1 MGYIVSEDAKIL
13 IKSFESLKLKAYL
26 CPAGKWTIGYGHTG
40 KFAYDGLVISET
52 IANQLLDQDIEYVI
66 NVLKPAIKN
75 TELTA
80 NQFGAIV
87 SLSFNVGPYAIKASS
102 LIKKIN
108 SKDLLGAADEFL
120 KWDKAK
126 INGVIKTLSGLTK
139 RRTEER
145 KLFLKDVE

>member
-1 MGYIVSEDAKIL
+1 MPFLVSEDAKTL

-40 KFAYDGLVISET
+40 KNVYDGLVISET
-52 IANQLLDQDIEYVI
+52 LANQLLDKDIESVI
-66 NVLKPAIKN
+66 NSLKPVIKN

-87 SLSFNVGPYAIKASS
+87 SLAFNTGPYAIKAST

-108 SKDLLGAADEFL
+108 SKDLLGSADEFL
-120 KWDKAK
+120 KWDKAR
-126 INGVIKTLSGLTK
+126 INGVLKTLSGLTK